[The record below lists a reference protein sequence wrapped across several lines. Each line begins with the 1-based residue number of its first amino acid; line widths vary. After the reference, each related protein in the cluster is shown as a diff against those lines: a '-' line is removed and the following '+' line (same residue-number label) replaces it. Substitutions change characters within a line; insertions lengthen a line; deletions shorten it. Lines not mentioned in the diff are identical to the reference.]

1 MTQRTITKAA
11 SFFSSATLLSRV
23 LGFVRDVVLA
33 NYIGATALS
42 DAFFVAFRIPNLLRE
57 LFAEGSIS
65 SAFVPV
71 LTEVRTLQG
80 EENVKRVASRA
91 FTFILLLVGAV
102 CVVGEIVTP
111 LIVKVIAPGFTGER
125 FSVTVFLTRLM
136 FPFLLFVAL
145 AAFTMGAL
153 NVKKVFFIPALA
165 PAWFNVTIIS
175 TILILCSMDV
185 HPAVAAAIGVT
196 FGGFMQFATQAPT
209 YIKKGYSFKFDFRF
223 NDPWLKKM
231 GLLILPSTMGM
242 AVVQLNIFVSTILAS
257 FLPEGS
263 IAYLYYSMRLILFPV
278 GVFGV
283 AMAMAVL
290 PTLSEHATKGDTEA
304 LREDFSFALRL
315 LMVIAIPAMIGL
327 MVLRVPIVNL
337 LFQRGEF
344 DLEATE
350 GTAFSLLFYSLG
362 IWSMVGVKVVVAAF
376 YSMQDTKTPVKIAVV
391 ALMTNIIL
399 SVLLMI
405 PLRHGGLAL
414 ANAISSWINFALLF
428 AVLRKRL
435 QRIDGER
442 IIRTVLKAAVASVAM
457 GVLCWLM
464 SRGGLWYSS
473 GEYLK
478 KTLLLSG
485 IIISSTLL
493 YFLISLF
500 LRLDEIKELKRLFS
514 LKKR

>member
-1 MTQRTITKAA
+1 MTQRTITRAA
-11 SFFSSATLLSRV
+11 SFFSSATLLSRM
-23 LGFVRDVVLA
+23 LGFLRDVVLA
-33 NYIGATALS
+33 NYIGATGLS

-71 LTEVRTLQG
+71 LTEVRTLHG
-80 EENVKRVASRA
+80 EDEVKKVASRT
-91 FTFILLLVGAV
+91 FTFILLAVGLI
-102 CVVGEIVTP
+102 CIVGEVITP
-111 LIVKVIAPGFTGER
+111 LIVKVIAPGFAGER
-125 FSVTVFLTRLM
+125 FSTTVFLTRLM

-175 TILILCSMDV
+175 TILLLYSMDV

-196 FGGFMQFATQAPT
+196 LGGFMQFATQAPT
-209 YIKKGYSFKFDFRF
+209 YIKHGYSFRVDTKF
-223 NDPWLKKM
+223 NDPWLRKM
-231 GLLILPSTMGM
+231 ALLILPSTIGL
-242 AVVQLNIFVSTILAS
+242 AVAQLNIFVSTILAS

-263 IAYLYYSMRLILFPV
+263 IAYLYYSMRLVLFPV

-304 LREDFSFALRL
+304 LRKDFSFALRL
-315 LMVIAIPAMIGL
+315 LMVIAIPAMVGL
-327 MVLRVPIVNL
+327 MILRVPIVNL

-344 DLEATE
+344 DLKATE

-376 YSMQDTKTPVKIAVV
+376 YSMQDTKTPVKVAIV
-391 ALMTNIIL
+391 ALVTNILL
-399 SVLLMI
+399 SIWLMI
-405 PLRHGGLAL
+405 PLKHGGLAL
-414 ANAISSWINFALLF
+414 ANAISSWVNFTLLF
-428 AVLRKRL
+428 IVLRKRL
-435 QRIDGER
+435 HRVDGR
-442 IIRTVLKAAVASVAM
+442 KITRTVLKATVASGGM
-457 GVLCWLM
+457 GIICWLM
-464 SRGGLWYSS
+464 SSGSLWYTS
-473 GEYLK
+473 GTYLK

-485 IIISSTLL
+485 II
-493 YFLISLF
+493 LISVLFYLLMGLF
-500 LRLDEIKELKRLFS
+500 LRLDEMKELKRLFGS
-514 LKKR
+514 KKG